1 MPCECPDNKCSQL
14 SCECFS
20 KGITCDDS
28 CVCIGCQNTKID
40 AASTATKKKKKKS
53 STMSDFATLP
63 DGGDY
68 DEGVIKCVPASNKG
82 TSFANIGKKVTAEAK
97 KARADGCSCKNSK

>member
-40 AASTATKKKKKKS
+40 AASTATKKKKKTS
-53 STMSDFATLP
+53 SMLSDFATLP
-63 DGGDY
+63 DGGIND
-68 DEGVIKCVPASNKG
+68 DGMIKCLPASNKG
-82 TSFANIGKKVTAEAK
+82 TSFANIGKKVTVEAK

>member
-40 AASTATKKKKKKS
+40 AASTANAKKKKKS

-63 DGGDY
+63 GGGDY

-82 TSFANIGKKVTAEAK
+82 TSFASIGKKVTAEAK

>member
-1 MPCECPDNKCSQL
+1 
-14 SCECFS
+14 
-20 KGITCDDS
+20 
-28 CVCIGCQNTKID
+28 
-40 AASTATKKKKKKS
+40 
-53 STMSDFATLP
+53 MSDFATLP

-68 DEGVIKCVPASNKG
+68 DDGVIKCVPASNKG